1 MGDAVKS
8 IWGAVALA
16 CLGSLGAAQD
26 IPRITMQTLDVV
38 SSFAAPPWTT
48 TGDLLT
54 QAEVF
59 QDQGQTA
66 NGTQKM
72 IFETI
77 RKGESFD
84 DWGMLYAIS
93 AESGLDGDLID
104 YVGGQIQ
111 GFTDAC
117 DTARP
122 QAVPRTPV
130 GVMVF
135 VIYCT
140 QYNNRPGVGE
150 VAFFNMQMKN
160 GTLVKNYLH
169 IRVPAFELD
178 PMAGMELSSQQL
190 RGGVQAVSALQLFD
204 VPASD

>member
-1 MGDAVKS
+1 MMKS
-8 IWGAVALA
+8 VFGTLVLILIASFGT
-16 CLGSLGAAQD
+16 AQE
-26 IPRITMQTLDVV
+26 IPRITMKTLNVV

-59 QDQGQTA
+59 QDEVETA
-66 NGTQKM
+66 NGTRKM

-84 DWGMLYAIS
+84 NWGMLYAIS

-111 GFTDAC
+111 GFAAAC
-117 DTARP
+117 ETAQP
-122 QAVPRTPV
+122 QAVPGTPV
-130 GVMVF
+130 GVMLF

-140 QYNNRPGVGE
+140 QYNDRPGVGE
-150 VAFFNMQMKN
+150 VAFFNMQMKD

-169 IRVPAFELD
+169 IRVPSFTLD
-178 PMAGMELSSQQL
+178 PLTGMELSAQQL
-190 RGGVQAVSALQLFD
+190 QGGVQAVSALQLFD
-204 VPASD
+204 VPASE